1 MNKIKLLGRI
11 VSDPEIMVGKPVIK
25 GTRLTVQYIL
35 KLLASG
41 ATVEEITE
49 EYEGLTCEDIMACL
63 LFASEILENT
73 TFSPLEVS
81 RP

>member
-1 MNKIKLLGRI
+1 MKLLERI
-11 VSDPEIMVGKPVIK
+11 ISDPEIMAGKPVVK

-35 KLLASG
+35 KLLANG
-41 ATVEEITE
+41 ATIEEIME

-73 TFSPLEVS
+73 TFSPLEAA
-81 RP
+81 